1 MKTVW
6 VVIQED
12 RGLGPSVEGVF
23 LNKED
28 AEAYASESS
37 HLEVQ
42 ESVLIDRV

>member
-1 MKTVW
+1 MKPVW
-6 VVIQED
+6 VVIEED

-28 AEAYASESS
+28 AEAYAAKSS

-42 ESVLIDRV
+42 ESVLIDRI